1 MAGSTG
7 SGSPALNGSLPPSAG
22 GSPAFGTTPE
32 EEAAARRA
40 ASPTGS
46 QRKVSNGSGI
56 GLGHPNSFGQVGQQA
71 QQQNGRPAVAV
82 PAAQQAS
89 KIAKRATT
97 GGAGGAPTRP
107 ARPDEELSSSGN
119 RRTMDPASAPRY
131 EDRSMSPTGGSGVL
145 IGAQQPRIASASSR
159 NASPGLAS
167 PTSTGSAR
175 GGGGGGSNKGTPPLA
190 QGGFAGQQA
199 ASAML
204 GRSQS
209 PSQHPLPE
217 SIEGHSD
224 LASSTTLAPNG
235 PSASPPQDAFYYGS
249 RGSSNTTSANA
260 GVDHSAALKAKEE
273 EIAQLKSREGWMRS
287 ALSAAARKGFVA
299 PPLQQQKREVKE
311 GEEKEEGEGE
321 KQDEFAALAKASEEG
336 PNKEV
341 VEALLAVKKELAQA
355 KVSSSS
361 LSLFA
366 RRES

>member
-1 MAGSTG
+1 MT
-7 SGSPALNGSLPPSAG
+7 GSPALNGSLPPSAG
-22 GSPAFGTTPE
+22 GSPAFGTNPE

-46 QRKVSNGSGI
+46 QRKVSNTNGPNGI
-56 GLGHPNSFGQVGQQA
+56 GLGQPNSFGQVGQQA
-71 QQQNGRPAVAV
+71 QQQQQQQGQNGRPPVA
-82 PAAQQAS
+82 AALQAS

-97 GGAGGAPTRP
+97 GATGGAPTRP

-131 EDRSMSPTGGSGVL
+131 EERSMSPTGGAGVL
-145 IGAQQPRIASASSR
+145 VGAQQPRIASAGSR
-159 NASPGLAS
+159 NVSPGLAS
-167 PTSTGSAR
+167 PTSSSAGGRPGGS
-175 GGGGGGSNKGTPPLA
+175 SNKGTPPLA

-204 GRSQS
+204 GRSTS

-224 LASSTTLAPNG
+224 LASSTTLAPSAPING
-235 PSASPPQDAFYYGS
+235 ASPPQDAFYYGS
-249 RGSSNTTSANA
+249 RGSPNTNGNA
-260 GVDHSAALKAKEE
+260 DHSAAIKAKEE
-273 EIAQLKSREGWMRS
+273 EIAQLKNREGWMRS

-299 PPLQQQKREVKE
+299 PASSQQQTREVKE
-311 GEEKEEGEGE
+311 GDEDEEGEGE
-321 KQDEFAALAKASEEG
+321 KEDEFASLAKASEEG

-355 KVSSSS
+355 KVY
-361 LSLFA
+361 
-366 RRES
+366 